1 MMFVSQSVLKVCS
14 SSTLQYCCFTTRG
27 RQRRLLPQMQA
38 RWRFYNLILLFPPRE
53 KIHYIRTEGTQGVE
67 KLSCDADLVILL
79 R

>member
-1 MMFVSQSVLKVCS
+1 MTGELRKRRRMRLSAEQRYLAVFIIPSKVK
-14 SSTLQYCCFTTRG
+14 TL
-27 RQRRLLPQMQA
+27 MEE
-38 RWRFYNLILLFPPRE
+38 LIRTLSCWTFRE